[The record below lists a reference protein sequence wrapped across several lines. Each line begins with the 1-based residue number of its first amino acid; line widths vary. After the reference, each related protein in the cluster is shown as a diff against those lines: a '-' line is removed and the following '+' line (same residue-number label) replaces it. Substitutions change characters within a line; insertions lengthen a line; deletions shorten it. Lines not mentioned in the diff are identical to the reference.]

1 MPNTILI
8 IGGTQVTT
16 SDLHLLYHRAFR
28 ALGWRSIFLSNDSH
42 LPSSEKILQQSR
54 LRFSRLHFALFNARV
69 RSAVRKYRP
78 QLVFISG
85 SNWLL
90 TPDTVA
96 FIQKKFDARVALNE
110 QHLQVFRT
118 AQAECLPLYDHVF
131 TQDSGL
137 VALLR
142 HASPVRSVS
151 LLGPACDPKEHRPL
165 MLTDADRSALSADVS
180 YLGFAYPNRLDLF
193 EGLTEFRIRLWGIG
207 WERSEILRPF
217 YNPMPIHGLMKTRIY
232 NATTIN
238 VNLQSVTYQLDGV
251 TCRPFEVAACGG
263 FCICD
268 SRRDLDRYFKL
279 GEEVIA
285 FHDANELKEL
295 IRYYLKH
302 PLERTQIAAAARMRV
317 LAEHTYEHRA
327 RQVLAEVGL
336 S

>member
-1 MPNTILI
+1 MSKTVLI

-16 SDLHLLYHRAFR
+16 SDLHLLYHRAFN

-42 LPSSEKILQQSR
+42 LPFGEKILQQSR
-54 LRFSRLHFALFNARV
+54 LRFSRLHFKLFNARV
-69 RSAVRKYRP
+69 RSVVREIRP

-90 TPDTVA
+90 TPETVA
-96 FIQKKFDARVALNE
+96 LIQRKYGARVALNE
-110 QHLQVFRT
+110 QHLQVFRA

-142 HASPVRSVS
+142 HASPAKSVS
-151 LLGPACDPKEHRPL
+151 LLGPACDPRDHRPL
-165 MLTDADRSALSADVS
+165 VLTDDDRSALSADIS
-180 YLGFAYPNRLDLF
+180 YLGFAYQNRIDLF
-193 EGLTEFRIRLWGIG
+193 ESLTGFATRLWGIG
-207 WERSEILRPF
+207 WERSEVLRPF
-217 YNPMPIHGLMKTRIY
+217 YNPLPVHGLMKTRIY
-232 NATTIN
+232 NATRISL
-238 VNLQSVTYQLDGV
+238 NLQSVTYQLDGV

-263 FCICD
+263 FCLCE
-268 SRRDLDRYFKL
+268 SRRDLAQYFKI

-285 FHDANELKEL
+285 FHDANDLKEL

-302 PLERTQIAAAARMRV
+302 PLERTQIVAAARARV

-327 RQVLAEVGL
+327 QQVLAEVGL
-336 S
+336 G